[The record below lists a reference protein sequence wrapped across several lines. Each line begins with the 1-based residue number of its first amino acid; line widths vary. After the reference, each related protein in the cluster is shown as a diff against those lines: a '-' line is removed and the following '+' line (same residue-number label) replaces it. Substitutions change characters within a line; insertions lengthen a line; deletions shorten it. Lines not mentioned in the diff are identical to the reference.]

1 MSLSDSKL
9 RNIKA
14 PYEGKTELADR
25 DGLTV
30 RITRNAII
38 SFNYRFRWRGKQQR
52 IKVGRYPDT
61 NQAMYL
67 YSLEFVCYRHERFLS
82 SQLNYL
88 CYYVIELDSLLETSK
103 F

>member
-1 MSLSDSKL
+1 MSLSGSKL

-38 SFNYRFRWRGKQQR
+38 
-52 IKVGRYPDT
+52 
-61 NQAMYL
+61 
-67 YSLEFVCYRHERFLS
+67 
-82 SQLNYL
+82 
-88 CYYVIELDSLLETSK
+88 
-103 F
+103 